1 MELSR
6 IMELAEALAEESDQ
20 VELYPQYG
28 RLVILRNIGKIIG
41 ACDRQYVDF
50 LCLSNGMR
58 AFDHEFYGFKSQ
70 ELRPYLHDHML
81 SLWAWDS
88 MLAGSFWGFASSSS
102 GLRWGYLAK
111 VDSAGNHYIGAYDRA
126 RRREVFLIASSFNV
140 FMWKFLSGLQAAL
153 RKGVEPPR
161 GSARRGR
168 AMSMTRSS
176 LPRRRRLRD
185 SATAHEQP
193 LGAPLPCGEGCVWT
207 RPLCIC
213 AIMCIFVRISYA
225 RYTDEARHRDRGDTL
240 RG

>member
-1 MELSR
+1 
-6 IMELAEALAEESDQ
+6 MELAQALAEESDQ

-28 RLVILRNIGKIIG
+28 RLVILRNIGKILG

-58 AFDHEFYGFKSQ
+58 AFGHKFYGFKSQ

-102 GLRWGYLAK
+102 GGKWGYLAK

-153 RKGVEPPR
+153 RKGEEPPR
-161 GSARRGR
+161 FEPSWFR
-168 AMSMTRSS
+168 
-176 LPRRRRLRD
+176 
-185 SATAHEQP
+185 EE
-193 LGAPLPCGEGCVWT
+193 GETYVHDAELFASKEAAEG
-207 RPLCIC
+207 
-213 AIMCIFVRISYA
+213 F
-225 RYTDEARHRDRGDTL
+225 RYNP
-240 RG
+240 